1 MEKKSDRRIRRTK
14 ALLRHGLAQ
23 LMSEKSVNEVT
34 VKELVDLVDINR
46 STFYLHYTDIY
57 NMLESVEDELF
68 DEILHTIRTHPVSPF
83 NKDSFPF
90 IEDIF
95 AILFDNREICAAL
108 LGPHGDI
115 GFLHRIE
122 EMLSQYSLA
131 ALREAFPERMDN
143 LKYTY
148 AYCVAG
154 GVGLIATAFIGLP
167 MVADMLILLGGG
179 VAVIAI
185 ALVVIWLAIWLFI
198 RMVIGWVRLLVRLGK
213 RWCRKEIAA

>member
-108 LGPHGDI
+108 LGPRGHRLSAPHRGDAFSVQPGCPARSFSRADGQSEI
-115 GFLHRIE
+115 HLCLLRGRRRGPD
-122 EMLSQYSLA
+122 QRLA
-131 ALREAFPERMDN
+131 VPRM
-143 LKYTY
+143 
-148 AYCVAG
+148 
-154 GVGLIATAFIGLP
+154 
-167 MVADMLILLGGG
+167 
-179 VAVIAI
+179 
-185 ALVVIWLAIWLFI
+185 
-198 RMVIGWVRLLVRLGK
+198 
-213 RWCRKEIAA
+213 

>member
-1 MEKKSDRRIRRTK
+1 MEKKPDRRIRRTK
-14 ALLRHGLAQ
+14 ALLRHGLAK
-23 LMSEKSVNEVT
+23 LMTEKSVNEVT

-57 NMLESVEDELF
+57 NMLEKVEDELF
-68 DEILHTIRTHPVSPF
+68 EEILHTISTHPVSPF

-154 GVGLIATAFIGLP
+154 GVGLIKDWLSNGCQESPQHMAQLTFR
-167 MVADMLILLGGG
+167 
-179 VAVIAI
+179 
-185 ALVVIWLAIWLFI
+185 LVTNTVSDFYPHA
-198 RMVIGWVRLLVRLGK
+198 
-213 RWCRKEIAA
+213 

>member
-154 GVGLIATAFIGLP
+154 GVGLIKDWPSHGCEESPQHMAQLTFR
-167 MVADMLILLGGG
+167 
-179 VAVIAI
+179 
-185 ALVVIWLAIWLFI
+185 LVTNTVSDFYPHS
-198 RMVIGWVRLLVRLGK
+198 
-213 RWCRKEIAA
+213 

>member
-1 MEKKSDRRIRRTK
+1 MEKKSDRRVRRTK

-23 LMSEKSVNEVT
+23 LMTEKSVNEVT

-46 STFYLHYTDIY
+46 STFSLHYTDIY
-57 NMLESVEDELF
+57 N
-68 DEILHTIRTHPVSPF
+68 LHTIRTHPVSPF

-122 EMLSQYSLA
+122 EMLSQYSLT

-154 GVGLIATAFIGLP
+154 GVGLIKDWLSRGCEESPQHMAQLTFR
-167 MVADMLILLGGG
+167 
-179 VAVIAI
+179 
-185 ALVVIWLAIWLFI
+185 LVTNTVSDFYPHS
-198 RMVIGWVRLLVRLGK
+198 
-213 RWCRKEIAA
+213 

>member
-1 MEKKSDRRIRRTK
+1 MMLNRRIRRTK

-95 AILFDNREICAAL
+95 AILFDNREICAARSFSRADGQSEIHLCL
-108 LGPHGDI
+108 LRGRRRGPDQ
-115 GFLHRIE
+115 R
-122 EMLSQYSLA
+122 LA
-131 ALREAFPERMDN
+131 VPRM
-143 LKYTY
+143 
-148 AYCVAG
+148 
-154 GVGLIATAFIGLP
+154 
-167 MVADMLILLGGG
+167 
-179 VAVIAI
+179 
-185 ALVVIWLAIWLFI
+185 
-198 RMVIGWVRLLVRLGK
+198 
-213 RWCRKEIAA
+213 

>member
-95 AILFDNREICAAL
+95 AILFDNRKSVPPCWAPTGTSAFCTASRRCFLSTAWLPCAKL
-108 LGPHGDI
+108 
-115 GFLHRIE
+115 
-122 EMLSQYSLA
+122 
-131 ALREAFPERMDN
+131 FPS
-143 LKYTY
+143 
-148 AYCVAG
+148 
-154 GVGLIATAFIGLP
+154 
-167 MVADMLILLGGG
+167 
-179 VAVIAI
+179 
-185 ALVVIWLAIWLFI
+185 
-198 RMVIGWVRLLVRLGK
+198 GWT
-213 RWCRKEIAA
+213 I

>member
-179 VAVIAI
+179 AAVIAI

>member
-1 MEKKSDRRIRRTK
+1 MNKSESKYFNTALRLDEALI
-14 ALLRHGLAQ
+14 ALLE
-23 LMSEKSVNEVT
+23 EKDLEYIT
-34 VKELVDLVDINR
+34 VKEICQRAGVNR

-154 GVGLIATAFIGLP
+154 GVGLIKDWLSHGCEESPQHMAQLTFR
-167 MVADMLILLGGG
+167 
-179 VAVIAI
+179 
-185 ALVVIWLAIWLFI
+185 LVTNTVSDFYPHS
-198 RMVIGWVRLLVRLGK
+198 
-213 RWCRKEIAA
+213 

>member
-1 MEKKSDRRIRRTK
+1 MNKSESKYFNTALRMNE
-14 ALLRHGLAQ
+14 ALLALLEQ
-23 LMSEKSVNEVT
+23 KDLEYIT
-34 VKELVDLVDINR
+34 VKELCRQAGVNR

-57 NMLESVEDELF
+57 NMLEKVEDELF
-68 DEILHTIRTHPVSPF
+68 EEILHTIRTHPVSPF

-154 GVGLIATAFIGLP
+154 GVGLIKDWLSHGCEESPQHMAQLTFR
-167 MVADMLILLGGG
+167 
-179 VAVIAI
+179 
-185 ALVVIWLAIWLFI
+185 LVTNTVSDFYPHS
-198 RMVIGWVRLLVRLGK
+198 
-213 RWCRKEIAA
+213 

>member
-1 MEKKSDRRIRRTK
+1 MLYDVEQSQIIYKREEGLPWKRSRTG
-14 ALLRHGLAQ
+14 ASAAP
-23 LMSEKSVNEVT
+23 
-34 VKELVDLVDINR
+34 I
-46 STFYLHYTDIY
+46 
-57 NMLESVEDELF
+57 
-68 DEILHTIRTHPVSPF
+68 
-83 NKDSFPF
+83 

-154 GVGLIATAFIGLP
+154 GVGLIKDWLSHGCEESPQHMAQLTFR
-167 MVADMLILLGGG
+167 
-179 VAVIAI
+179 
-185 ALVVIWLAIWLFI
+185 LVTNTVSDFYPHS
-198 RMVIGWVRLLVRLGK
+198 
-213 RWCRKEIAA
+213 

>member
-115 GFLHRIE
+115 GFLQPGCPARSFSRADGQSEIHLCLLRGRRRGPD
-122 EMLSQYSLA
+122 QRLA
-131 ALREAFPERMDN
+131 VPRM
-143 LKYTY
+143 
-148 AYCVAG
+148 
-154 GVGLIATAFIGLP
+154 
-167 MVADMLILLGGG
+167 
-179 VAVIAI
+179 
-185 ALVVIWLAIWLFI
+185 
-198 RMVIGWVRLLVRLGK
+198 
-213 RWCRKEIAA
+213 

>member
-131 ALREAFPERMDN
+131 GCPARSFSRADGQSEIHLCLLRGRRRGPDQRLAVPRM
-143 LKYTY
+143 
-148 AYCVAG
+148 
-154 GVGLIATAFIGLP
+154 
-167 MVADMLILLGGG
+167 
-179 VAVIAI
+179 
-185 ALVVIWLAIWLFI
+185 
-198 RMVIGWVRLLVRLGK
+198 
-213 RWCRKEIAA
+213 

>member
-1 MEKKSDRRIRRTK
+1 M
-14 ALLRHGLAQ
+14 
-23 LMSEKSVNEVT
+23 
-34 VKELVDLVDINR
+34 DINR

-57 NMLESVEDELF
+57 NMLEKVEDELF
-68 DEILHTIRTHPVSPF
+68 EEILHTIRTHPVSPF

-95 AILFDNREICAAL
+95 AILFDNREICADL

-122 EMLSQYSLA
+122 EMLSQYSLT

-154 GVGLIATAFIGLP
+154 GVGLIKDWLSRGCEESPQHMAQLTFR
-167 MVADMLILLGGG
+167 
-179 VAVIAI
+179 
-185 ALVVIWLAIWLFI
+185 LVTNTVSDFYPHS
-198 RMVIGWVRLLVRLGK
+198 
-213 RWCRKEIAA
+213 